1 MKTSTLL
8 VALAPALLAG
18 CATNPAE
25 DPLQIKLN
33 DFDSRLGTVERVV
46 SNQSLVDMS
55 RRLDTLEAQLRE
67 LRGTSEVLQNGS
79 EALRKQ
85 QRDLYA
91 DLEKRIARMEA
102 AMPGGGVASGAAAG
116 AGGGSGAEA
125 GNAAAGS
132 TVAAGGGAGSAEV
145 AARTGSA
152 AASGAEPTTP
162 IDDQAAYAR
171 AFDQLKSGEYRA
183 AVTQFQNFM
192 KSYPQS
198 SLLDNAQYWI
208 GEAYYVTRDYDMA
221 AKAFR
226 AVGEHFPS
234 SRKAP
239 DALLKLGFTQY
250 EQKHL
255 SDARATLTD
264 VVQRFPGTDAARLA
278 SERLQKLPAAEAR

>member
-33 DFDSRLGTVERVV
+33 DFDSRLGRVERVV

-102 AMPGGGVASGAAAG
+102 ALPGGGVASGAAVS

-125 GNAAAGS
+125 GNAAASS
-132 TVAAGGGAGSAEV
+132 TVAAGGTGSAEV
-145 AARTGSA
+145 ATRTGST

-192 KSYPQS
+192 KTYPQS

-278 SERLQKLPAAEAR
+278 TERLQKLPAAEAR

>member
-1 MKTSTLL
+1 MKTSKVL
-8 VALAPALLAG
+8 VALVPALLAA

-33 DFDSRLGTVERVV
+33 DLDTRLGRVERVV

-55 RRLDTLEAQLRE
+55 RRLDALEAQLRE
-67 LRGTSEVLQNGS
+67 LRGNTEVLQNGS
-79 EALRKQ
+79 EGLRKQ

-91 DLEKRIARMEA
+91 DLEKRIAALETGLRAGGEPGA
-102 AMPGGGVASGAAAG
+102 AVAAATGAAAG
-116 AGGGSGAEA
+116 DGSAA
-125 GNAAAGS
+125 VSAAGA
-132 TVAAGGGAGSAEV
+132 VKPV
-145 AARTGSA
+145 PA

-162 IDDQAAYAR
+162 VDDQAAYAR
-171 AFDQLKSGEYRA
+171 AFDQLKSGEYHA
-183 AVTQFQNFM
+183 AITQFQIFM
-192 KSYPQS
+192 KNYPQS
-198 SLLDNAQYWI
+198 ALLDNAQYWI
-208 GEAYYVTRDYDMA
+208 GEAYYVTRDYDLA

-226 AVGEHFPS
+226 SVGERWPA

-239 DALLKLGFTQY
+239 DALLKLGYTQY

-278 SERLQKLPAAEAR
+278 TERLQKLPAEAR

>member
-8 VALAPALLAG
+8 VALAPALLAS

-33 DFDSRLGTVERVV
+33 DFDSRLGRVERVV

-55 RRLDTLEAQLRE
+55 RRLDTLEAQVRE
-67 LRGTSEVLQNGS
+67 LRGNSEVLQNGS

-91 DLEKRIARMEA
+91 DLDKRIAALEA
-102 AMPGGGVASGAAAG
+102 ALHSGASADASGADG
-116 AGGGSGAEA
+116 VR
-125 GNAAAGS
+125 
-132 TVAAGGGAGSAEV
+132 TTPPVAATS
-145 AARTGSA
+145 RTA
-152 AASGAEPTTP
+152 PTAASGAEPTTP
-162 IDDQAAYAR
+162 VDDQAAYAR

-192 KSYPQS
+192 KDYPES

-208 GEAYYVTRDYDMA
+208 GEAYYVTRDYDLA

-226 AVGEHFPS
+226 TVGERWPS

-239 DALLKLGFTQY
+239 DALLKLGYTQY

-255 SDARATLTD
+255 SEARATLND
-264 VVQRFPGTDAARLA
+264 VVQRFPSTDAARLA
-278 SERLQKLPAAEAR
+278 TERLQKLPAAEAR

>member
-1 MKTSTLL
+1 MKTRRLL
-8 VALAPALLAG
+8 VALAPAWLAG

-33 DFDSRLGTVERVV
+33 DFDSRLGRVERVV

-91 DLEKRIARMEA
+91 DLEKRIARME
-102 AMPGGGVASGAAAG
+102 GAPP
-116 AGGGSGAEA
+116 GGGSGAEA
-125 GNAAAGS
+125 GNTAAGS
-132 TVAAGGGAGSAEV
+132 TVAAGGGTGSAEV
-145 AARTGSA
+145 AARPGSA

-171 AFDQLKSGEYRA
+171 AFDQLKSGEYRT

-192 KSYPQS
+192 KTYPQS
-198 SLLDNAQYWI
+198 ALLDNAQYWI

-239 DALLKLGFTQY
+239 DALLKLGYTQF

-278 SERLQKLPAAEAR
+278 AERLQKLPAAEAR

>member
-1 MKTSTLL
+1 MNNRTLL
-8 VALAPALLAG
+8 AAPALTLLAA

-25 DPLQIKLN
+25 DPVQIKLN
-33 DFDSRLGTVERVV
+33 DVDTRLGRVERVV

-67 LRGTSEVLQNGS
+67 LRGNTEVLQNGS

-91 DLEKRIARMEA
+91 DLEKRLA
-102 AMPGGGVASGAAAG
+102 ALEGGAAAGSNAATGTGGTAATGAGVSVASGAAA
-116 AGGGSGAEA
+116 AGGRAPAGA
-125 GNAAAGS
+125 
-132 TVAAGGGAGSAEV
+132 V
-145 AARTGSA
+145 
-152 AASGAEPTTP
+152 SGAEPTP
-162 IDDQAAYAR
+162 AVDDQAVYTR
-171 AFDQLKSGEYRA
+171 AFEQLKAGEYHVA
-183 AVTQFQNFM
+183 ITQFQSFM

-198 SLLDNAQYWI
+198 ALLDNAQYWI
-208 GEAYYVTRDYDMA
+208 GEAYYVTRDYDLA

-226 AVGEHFPS
+226 AVGERWPA

-255 SDARATLTD
+255 SESRTTLNE
-264 VVQRFPGTDAARLA
+264 VVRRFPGTDAARLA
-278 SERLQKLPAAEAR
+278 SERLQRLPEGR

>member
-8 VALAPALLAG
+8 VALTPVLLAG

-25 DPLQIKLN
+25 DPLQIRLN
-33 DFDSRLGTVERVV
+33 DFDTRLGRVERVV

-67 LRGTSEVLQNGS
+67 LRGNGEVLLNGS

-91 DLEKRIARMEA
+91 DLDKRIAALEGGLQPA
-102 AMPGGGVASGAAAG
+102 AGVNAGTAAIAG
-116 AGGGSGAEA
+116 AGP
-125 GNAAAGS
+125 
-132 TVAAGGGAGSAEV
+132 T
-145 AARTGSA
+145 
-152 AASGAEPTTP
+152 ASV
-162 IDDQAAYAR
+162 DDQTVYAR
-171 AFDQLKSGEYRA
+171 AFEQLKAGDYHSAIE
-183 AVTQFQNFM
+183 QFQGLM
-192 KSYPQS
+192 KNYPESQ
-198 SLLDNAQYWI
+198 LLDNAQYWI
-208 GEAYYVTRDYDMA
+208 GEAHYVTRDYDLA

-226 AVGEHFPS
+226 AVGERWPT

-239 DALLKLGFTQY
+239 DALLKLGYTQY
-250 EQKHL
+250 EQKRL

-264 VVQRFPGTDAARLA
+264 VVQRFAGTDAARLA